1 MKINALNSNAYL
13 TFLLTRIALLSA
25 LLCSAPAIFASTTPH
40 YLPEVTDFRSLAKE
54 ARQKQI
60 PIVVLFMSE
69 SCHFCEVVL
78 SDFLVPM
85 YMDPEYDNK
94 VILRQV
100 EITSHDLLIDFDG
113 SMTTHSKYASRLQV
127 WGVPQVYFFDSH
139 GHILNKIAGLLTQD
153 YYGVYLDEAID
164 AAIAQIRNSRK

>member
-1 MKINALNSNAYL
+1 MTFSLLKTIIYKTPILSRITLFA
-13 TFLLTRIALLSA
+13 FLLV
-25 LLCSAPAIFASTTPH
+25 SAPALYASTPH
-40 YLPEVTDFRSLAKE
+40 YLPEVTDFRQLASE

-69 SCHFCEVVL
+69 SCHFCEIVL
-78 SDFLVPM
+78 SDFLIPM

-100 EITSHDLLIDFDG
+100 EITSQDLLIDFDG
-113 SMTTHSKYASRLQV
+113 KMTTHGKFASKLQV
-127 WGVPQVYFFDSH
+127 WGVPQVYFFDSR
-139 GHILNKIAGLLTQD
+139 GHILHKIAGLLTPD

-164 AAIAQIRNSRK
+164 NAIASIRHTRN